1 MTSSRGNSGGRSS
14 SPSRRRGKPP
24 ARSRAADPAP
34 ASPSPGTGPLEANA
48 PRVWTPERAG
58 EIGVRIER
66 VVEGSA
72 AARSGL
78 AAGEFIRAVDGE
90 PVRDCLDVLVLA
102 DEPRFELDVADSPG
116 TTGTARRVVV
126 ERDWGEFHGL
136 VLEDPP
142 IKQCTNFCP
151 FCFVDQ
157 APAGRRLRR
166 GLEIKDDD
174 YRYSFLYGHYVTLTN
189 LGSADLDRIRRYALS
204 PLYVSVQATDPKVRE
219 QLLGRPKVPIL
230 PLLDALAECRITI
243 HTQVVLIPGLNDGA
257 VLERS
262 IDDLWARHPAVQS
275 VAIVPVGLTSHH
287 HKGVPGWTPESAR
300 NALAAI
306 DALTKRHPAG
316 FVQAADE
323 WFSILGEDP
332 PPAAYYGGMAVEEN
346 GVGMVR
352 RMLDDWAALKLPR
365 RVSPRSGLVITGRSP
380 ERWMAGFVADLNR
393 VAGARFTLVP
403 VKNHTYGPVTT
414 VTGLLGWSDI
424 AQAVAGIDEP
434 TLWIPDVMLT
444 ADGRF
449 LDDVTVG
456 EAARESGRVLRI
468 VPPTAAGLASLLD

>member
-1 MTSSRGNSGGRSS
+1 MVGSRSGARGTGSGK
-14 SPSRRRGKPP
+14 RRRG
-24 ARSRAADPAP
+24 RP
-34 ASPSPGTGPLEANA
+34 ASRPRAGALPRPGTGDLQPNA

-58 EIGVRIER
+58 EIGVRVER
-66 VVEGSA
+66 VVEDSA
-72 AARSGL
+72 ADRTGMAVGDVIL
-78 AAGEFIRAVDGE
+78 AVDGE

-102 DEPRFELDVADSPG
+102 DSPSFTLEVAPAAGGDPRPIAIVRE
-116 TTGTARRVVV
+116 
-126 ERDWGEFHGL
+126 WGEFHGL

-157 APAGRRLRR
+157 APPDRRLRR

-189 LGSADLDRIRRYALS
+189 LGSADLDRIRRYGLS
-204 PLYVSVQATDPKVRE
+204 PLYISVQATDPKVRE

-230 PLLDALAECRITI
+230 PLLDRLAECGITI

-257 VLERS
+257 VLARS

-300 NALAAI
+300 LALDAI
-306 DALTKRHPAG
+306 DALTQRHPAG

-332 PPAAYYGGMAVEEN
+332 PPAAYYAGMAIEEN

-352 RMLDDWAALKLPR
+352 RMLDDWAAIRLPR
-365 RVSPRSGLVITGRSP
+365 RVRARSGLVITGRSP
-380 ERWMAGFVADLNR
+380 ERWMARLLADINR
-393 VAGARFTLVP
+393 VPGADFTLVP
-403 VKNHTYGPVTT
+403 VTNHTYGPVTT

-424 AQAVAGIDEP
+424 AAAVAAFDER

-449 LDDVTVG
+449 LDDITVE
-456 EAARESGRVLRI
+456 EAAMDSGRILKI
-468 VPPTAAGLASLLD
+468 VPSTAAGLATLID